1 MYSEDEAIPQ
11 PRTKGKKNAR
21 KPLKKAKA
29 RIRKPLKQISNN
41 NKDSSEETA
50 AESDESEDTD
60 RIQSKNASQKQ
71 TIEQIYQK
79 KTQLQHILLRPDT
92 YVGSIDPV
100 TQNMWIYDEEAS
112 KMHLKKITFVPGLY
126 KIFDE
131 IIVNACDNK
140 QRDASMNTLRV
151 TIDPTA
157 GEISVWNNGKG
168 IPVVQHK
175 EHEVYVPELIFG
187 HLLTGSNFDD
197 KKKKTT
203 GGRNGYGAKLAN
215 IFSTKFIVET
225 ADKNVKKRYKQV
237 FSDNMS
243 QKESPAITSW
253 NKQDFTCITFRPDLK
268 RFKMD
273 RLDDDIV
280 SLFKKRVFDIA
291 GVTDKSLQVYL
302 NEEKITCKSF
312 PDYISLYTGES
323 AKEDVIFDKPTE
335 RWQVGFGP
343 SDDGFQQISFVNGI
357 CTTRGGQHVT
367 YIADQVV
374 NKLVAAVK
382 KRNKGEAVK
391 PNYIKNMM
399 TIYVSALIDNPAFDS
414 QTKETLTTRP
424 SSFGSTHSLSDK
436 FLKQI
441 EKSGIVERVV
451 SFAKFKQTAE
461 LQRKGAKGGN
471 RSKLTG
477 ITKLDDAN
485 YAGTAEG
492 RKCTLILTEGDS
504 AKSLTI
510 GGLSVVGRDYYGVFP
525 LKGKLLNVREASHS
539 QILKNEEI
547 QNVVK
552 ILGLK
557 YGQVYESTKSL
568 RYGHLMIMADQDHDG
583 SHIKGLVINFIHHF
597 WPSLLQVEGFMHEF
611 ITPIVKCA
619 KGSKKE
625 VFYTMPEYEAWRL
638 ATNNGQGWRIKY
650 YKGLGTSTTEEA
662 KEYFSDLATHQI
674 DFSYKGEEDGDS
686 IDMAFS
692 KKRVEERKNWLRG
705 YTPGTHVDYNIADMP
720 YSEFVNKEL
729 ILFSRADNMRSIPC
743 LVDGFKPS
751 QRKVLYCCFKRNLR
765 VEIKVAQLAGYVSEH
780 SSYHHGEASL
790 HGTII
795 NMAQDFIGSNNS
807 NLLSPNGQFGTRILG
822 GKDAASPRYI
832 FTKLEAI
839 AYKFFD
845 PNDNS
850 LLNYL
855 DEDGQLIEPEW
866 YVPVIPMVLVN
877 GSEGI
882 GTGWSSF
889 IPNYNPL
896 DLIEN
901 LRARIKGEAPTKP
914 LVPWYR
920 GFTGSI
926 EERSGTRDGD
936 SQAFVVRGIFHVE
949 DDSTLVITELP
960 VKTWTHTYKQ
970 FLESLM
976 ENDTIKDFKENHTD
990 SKVLFTISMTP
1001 EKMQEIVLSPGGI
1014 MRKFKLESSI
1024 SAANMH
1030 LFDADGRIQK
1040 YDSPHEI
1047 ISAFYDIRLAYYG
1060 KRKAAM
1066 LQKLTDQ
1073 IEMLANKVKFIL
1085 AVIQGDLIVS
1095 NRKKVELLHELVE
1108 MGYDKLYPN
1117 NSKGKNSDEDE
1128 EKDDQEGDE
1137 EEGDLTK
1144 GYNYLLSMKI
1154 WSLTKERVDK
1164 LRAELKEREVEYKSL
1179 EAKSIEELWLT
1190 DLDTLEEL
1198 LHETEET
1205 RQRINAQS
1213 IATVQNGSKKRQR
1226 KQIPRK
1232 KAIKE
1237 DDSEYK
1243 EDKVKRV
1250 VKRMA
1255 LPKESKGKNAS
1266 TSLKQTK
1273 ITAMKNSDPLE
1284 SVSLAERIAR
1294 RARNQTAAESS
1305 VKSENDEAIPLK
1317 KESMARP
1324 VLNQTAE
1331 SSVQSE
1337 IDEAVP
1343 LKEEKTA
1350 RRARNQ
1356 TAAGSSVQS
1365 EAVPLK
1371 DEQMESDEDDV
1382 FILEAAP
1389 TKRKAPAKRK
1399 SNAIS
1404 QLKKEKQE
1412 NDVESKPKTKR
1423 SLRRV
1428 DKPVKRQKQIVGSE
1442 EESQDDMKTE
1452 TVRRGTRNRNPI
1464 RYQSMLSDLSET
1476 EASETQERKGTD
1488 DSNFPYINIDS
1499 D

>member
-1 MYSEDEAIPQ
+1 MSSDDEEFSLA
-11 PRTKGKKNAR
+11 RTKV
-21 KPLKKAKA
+21 KAKA
-29 RIRKPLKQISNN
+29 SKEMKKSKPRARKPLKQITNN
-41 NKDSSEETA
+41 NKDSSQESS
-50 AESDESEDTD
+50 AESDDDDGSEYPERKTS
-60 RIQSKNASQKQ
+60 SKKQ

-100 TQNMWIYDEEAS
+100 TQNMWIYDEESS
-112 KMHLKKITFVPGLY
+112 KMQYKKITYVPGLY

-140 QRDASMNTLRV
+140 QRDPSMNTVRV
-151 TIDPTA
+151 TIDPVV
-157 GEISVWNNGKG
+157 GEVSVWNNGKG

-175 EHEVYVPELIFG
+175 EHHVYVPELIFG

-215 IFSTKFIVET
+215 IFSTRFVVET
-225 ADKNVKKRYKQV
+225 ADKNVRKRYKQV

-243 QKESPAITSW
+243 QKEAPSITNY

-268 RFKMD
+268 RFKLD

-291 GVTDKSLQVYL
+291 GITDKSLQVYL

-312 PDYISLYTGES
+312 PDYISLYTSDS

-367 YIADQVV
+367 YVADQVV
-374 NKLVAAVK
+374 NKLVATVK
-382 KRNKGEAVK
+382 KRNKGEPVK

-399 TIYVSALIDNPAFDS
+399 TIYVSALIDNPSFDS
-414 QTKETLTTRP
+414 QAKETLTTRP
-424 SSFGSTHSLSDK
+424 ASFGSAHTLSDK

-441 EKSGIVERVV
+441 EKSGIVERVL

-461 LQRKGAKGGN
+461 LQRKGGKGGN

-492 RKCTLILTEGDS
+492 KNCTLILTEGDS

-547 QNVVK
+547 QNIVK

-557 YGQVYESTKSL
+557 YGQVYQSTKSL

-597 WPSLLQVEGFMHEF
+597 WPSLLQIEGFMHEF

-619 KGSKKE
+619 KGRMKK

-638 ATNNGQGWRIKY
+638 VTNNGQGWRIKY

-662 KEYFSDLATHQI
+662 KEYFSDLPTHQI

-692 KKRVEERKNWLRG
+692 KKRVEERKDWLRG
-705 YTPGTHVDYNIADMP
+705 YTPGTHVDYNVDDMP

-751 QRKVLYCCFKRNLR
+751 QRKVLYCCFKRNLK

-795 NMAQDFIGSNNS
+795 NMAQDFTGSNNT

-832 FTKLEAI
+832 FTKLESI
-839 AYKFFD
+839 AYKIFD
-845 PNDNS
+845 PNDDS
-850 LLNYL
+850 LLNFL

-882 GTGWSSF
+882 GTGWSSS

-901 LRARIKGEAPTKP
+901 LRARIKGEEATRP

-926 EERSGTRDGD
+926 EERSNARDGD
-936 SQAFVVRGIFHVE
+936 SQAFIVRGIYHVTG
-949 DDSTLVITELP
+949 DSTLVITELP
-960 VKTWTHTYKQ
+960 VKVWTQTYKQ
-970 FLESLM
+970 FLETLL
-976 ENDTIKDFKENHTD
+976 ENETIKDFKENHTD

-1001 EKMQEIVLSPGGI
+1001 EKLQEIVQSPGGI
-1014 MRKFKLESSI
+1014 VKKFKLETSI
-1024 SAANMH
+1024 SASNMH

-1040 YDSPHEI
+1040 YDSPHAI
-1047 ISAFYDIRLAYYG
+1047 INAFYGIRLAYYG

-1066 LQKLTDQ
+1066 LNKLTDQ
-1073 IEMLANKVKFIL
+1073 IQMLANKVKFIL
-1085 AVIQGDLIVS
+1085 AVISGDLIVS
-1095 NRKKVELLHELVE
+1095 NRKKVELLQELADS
-1108 MGYDKLYPN
+1108 GYDTIHPKS
-1117 NSKGKNSDEDE
+1117 SKVKTTNEEQEKDSEESDDEDGTAE
-1128 EKDDQEGDE
+1128 
-1137 EEGDLTK
+1137 LAK
-1144 GYNYLLSMKI
+1144 GYNYLLSMAI
-1154 WSLTKERVDK
+1154 WSLTKERVEK

-1179 EAKSIEELWLT
+1179 AAKSIEELWLT
-1190 DLDTLEEL
+1190 DLEQLEQL
-1198 LHETEET
+1198 LHQTEEI
-1205 RQRINAQS
+1205 RQKIKSQS
-1213 IATVQNGSKKRQR
+1213 IATVGNQKRQR
-1226 KQIPRK
+1226 KPKSRK
-1232 KAIKE
+1232 KAVTE
-1237 DDSEYK
+1237 DDPDYGE
-1243 EDKVKRV
+1243 ENVKRI
-1250 VKRMA
+1250 VKRKSSTA
-1255 LPKESKGKNAS
+1255 KESIVKKGSTNLKEIKLPCIS
-1266 TSLKQTK
+1266 TSALDK
-1273 ITAMKNSDPLE
+1273 SDQLE
-1284 SVSLAERIAR
+1284 SISLAERIAL
-1294 RARNQTAAESS
+1294 RAANQPTVKQTESK
-1305 VKSENDEAIPLK
+1305 KS
-1317 KESMARP
+1317 SMAQ
-1324 VLNQTAE
+1324 VTDN
-1331 SSVQSE
+1331 S
-1337 IDEAVP
+1337 DE
-1343 LKEEKTA
+1343 
-1350 RRARNQ
+1350 N
-1356 TAAGSSVQS
+1356 
-1365 EAVPLK
+1365 EANVVDGKQIP
-1371 DEQMESDEDDV
+1371 SDEDDV
-1382 FILEAAP
+1382 FLLESAVAE
-1389 TKRKAPAKRK
+1389 KRKPPAKRK
-1399 SNAIS
+1399 SNKIS
-1404 QLKKEKQE
+1404 QQPKRKKQGQDTESQPKGKKTLKPA
-1412 NDVESKPKTKR
+1412 N
-1423 SLRRV
+1423 
-1428 DKPVKRQKQIVGSE
+1428 KPVKRQRQIVSSE
-1442 EESQDDMKTE
+1442 DESQDDNSAAA
-1452 TVRRGTRNRNPI
+1452 VRRGTRNRNQI
-1464 RYQSMLSDLSET
+1464 SYQSILSDLSEN
-1476 EASETQERKGTD
+1476 EATATQDRKGKE
-1488 DSNFPYINIDS
+1488 DSDFSLINIDS